1 MGIIAPSMSY
11 AGETRTVVDD
21 RGIAV
26 KVPAKVKRVVA
37 VCIPYAQIVWA
48 LDASAE
54 RLAGMHASA
63 KVAAGNSMVKKM
75 VPGIMDV
82 NSDFSELGSFVVNVE
97 ELLKLNPDVVFHW
110 TQQKKEIEKMEA
122 AGLTVISATN
132 QKDINEVPHRLRLV
146 GKVLGAEKWAEA
158 FIAEYRK
165 AVDTLTARTSKL
177 PKERKPLAIHL
188 YNVDQLRIAPY
199 PWYDVAGANYP
210 VKKWTNATMEQ
221 ILEWNPEVIFIS
233 NFTKH
238 MPEDFYKNRIKGQ
251 EWSQVAAVKKG
262 RVYKVPLGTY
272 RWGPWNAESS
282 LMLWWAAQKLHPE
295 LFNDYTIEDKIKD
308 FYSNFYR
315 YELSNEEV
323 KLILSPI
330 PSKGL

>member
-1 MGIIAPSMSY
+1 
-11 AGETRTVVDD
+11 
-21 RGIAV
+21 
-26 KVPAKVKRVVA
+26 
-37 VCIPYAQIVWA
+37 
-48 LDASAE
+48 
-54 RLAGMHASA
+54 
-63 KVAAGNSMVKKM
+63 
-75 VPGIMDV
+75 
-82 NSDFSELGSFVVNVE
+82 
-97 ELLKLNPDVVFHW
+97 
-110 TQQKKEIEKMEA
+110 
-122 AGLTVISATN
+122 
-132 QKDINEVPHRLRLV
+132 
-146 GKVLGAEKWAEA
+146 
-158 FIAEYRK
+158 
-165 AVDTLTARTSKL
+165 
-177 PKERKPLAIHL
+177 
-188 YNVDQLRIAPY
+188 
-199 PWYDVAGANYP
+199 
-210 VKKWTNATMEQ
+210 MEQ

-295 LFNDYTIEDKIKD
+295 LFNDYTIEGKIKD

-323 KLILSPI
+323 KLILNPI